1 MPHDDSFYMY
11 QHNRLWNRWDREA
24 AFYDSAAEA
33 NPFAAALRRS
43 TSRTSHAEERD
54 SDDAGDLTYEAS
66 GSIYFLSS
74 DPYRGYEVKCVDCGH
89 VCCAMWLHWH
99 RFRYCPHRLA
109 EDAKPLLSR
118 LEFRTLQRRWYEW
131 RHLLDSAQFGNSRRR
146 PSRSKQQ

>member
-1 MPHDDSFYMY
+1 MY

-54 SDDAGDLTYEAS
+54 SDDAGELTYEAS

-74 DPYRGYEVKCVDCGH
+74 DPYRGYAVKCDDCGH
-89 VCCAMWLHWH
+89 VLQYAVQWAYIGTGSATAHIGLPRMRSLS
-99 RFRYCPHRLA
+99 PLA
-109 EDAKPLLSR
+109 
-118 LEFRTLQRRWYEW
+118 
-131 RHLLDSAQFGNSRRR
+131 
-146 PSRSKQQ
+146 